1 MQILLSII
9 NYGGNKN
16 VKEYKELKV
25 MMENMSLREIR
36 DKYFE
41 VKNDKTVYWG
51 DDTKGVGGR
60 GERVISEVEF
70 LRMMLVE
77 NGYSW
82 EMYQSGIYE
91 GLAEA
96 VKGGKRTKGG
106 GSSEGETMVIN
117 SNDNRKVKPTSGETK
132 EYREQLKL
140 WTEAH
145 EVNLPTL
152 R

>member
-16 VKEYKELKV
+16 VKEYQELKGL
-25 MMENMSLREIR
+25 MENMSLREIR

-51 DDTKGVGGR
+51 DDIGGR
-60 GERVISEVEF
+60 GEGTISQVEF

-82 EMYQSGIYE
+82 EMYQCGIYE

-106 GSSEGETMVIN
+106 GSEGESMVIN
-117 SNDNRKVKPTSGETK
+117 STDNRKVKPTSGETK

-145 EVNLPTL
+145 GVKMESL

>member
-9 NYGGNKN
+9 NYGGTKN
-16 VKEYKELKV
+16 VKEYKELKGL
-25 MMENMSLREIR
+25 MENMSLREIR

-41 VKNDKTVYWG
+41 VKNDGTVYWA
-51 DDTKGVGGR
+51 D
-60 GERVISEVEF
+60 VITPVEF

-106 GSSEGETMVIN
+106 GSEGESMVIN

-145 EVNLPTL
+145 EVKLPSL

>member
-16 VKEYKELKV
+16 VKEYKELKGK
-25 MMENMSLREIR
+25 MENMSLREIR

-51 DDTKGVGGR
+51 DDTGGR
-60 GERVISEVEF
+60 GDVITPVEF

-106 GSSEGETMVIN
+106 GSSEGESMVIN
-117 SNDNRKVKPTSGETK
+117 STDNRKVKPTSGETK

-145 EVNLPTL
+145 GVKMESL

>member
-9 NYGGNKN
+9 NYGGTKN

-41 VKNDKTVYWG
+41 VKNDSTVYWA
-51 DDTKGVGGR
+51 D
-60 GERVISEVEF
+60 VITPVEF

-106 GSSEGETMVIN
+106 GSEGESMVIN

-145 EVNLPTL
+145 EVKLPSL

>member
-16 VKEYKELKV
+16 VKEFKELKGL
-25 MMENMSLREIR
+25 MENMSLREIR

-41 VKNDKTVYWG
+41 VKNDRTVYWA
-51 DDTKGVGGR
+51 D
-60 GERVISEVEF
+60 VINEVEF

-106 GSSEGETMVIN
+106 GSEGESMVIN
-117 SNDNRKVKPTSGETK
+117 STDNRKVKPTSGETK

-145 EVNLPTL
+145 EVKLPTL

>member
-9 NYGGNKN
+9 NYGGSKN
-16 VKEYKELKV
+16 VKEFKELKV

-51 DDTKGVGGR
+51 D
-60 GERVISEVEF
+60 VITQVEF

-82 EMYQSGIYE
+82 EMYNIGAYE

-96 VKGGKRTKGG
+96 VKGGKREKGG
-106 GSSEGETMVIN
+106 GSSEGESMVIN
-117 SNDNRKVKPTSGETK
+117 STDNRKVKPTSGETK

-145 EVNLPTL
+145 GVKMESL

>member
-9 NYGGNKN
+9 NYGGTKN
-16 VKEYKELKV
+16 VKEYKELKGL
-25 MMENMSLREIR
+25 MENMSLREIR

-41 VKNDKTVYWG
+41 VKNDSTVYWA
-51 DDTKGVGGR
+51 D
-60 GERVISEVEF
+60 VITPVEF

-106 GSSEGETMVIN
+106 GSEGESMVIN

-145 EVNLPTL
+145 EVKLPSL